1 MLHGVANLIAHPIYM
16 QKPDRF
22 EAAQIAQ
29 QASRRPVK
37 QSSQLAGM
45 EGLTGVQEEM
55 RQELRPAGRTQQGL
69 EGQGNWESRLP
80 GHAFRSHFEYNCTQF
95 ANDV

>member
-1 MLHGVANLIAHPIYM
+1 M
-16 QKPDRF
+16 QEPDRF

-29 QASRRPVK
+29 QASRRLVK

-55 RQELRPAGRTQQGL
+55 R
-69 EGQGNWESRLP
+69 
-80 GHAFRSHFEYNCTQF
+80 
-95 ANDV
+95 